1 MTDKALKA
9 ALDHFDKIEKDYVDA
24 LVDKGLTFA
33 PRNSHIARVSQLRQE
48 LAKRQAIFRNAGAS
62 ISCGWL
68 SKACVECTGVNGSET
83 FSTTFK
89 CHRNCYFCFNFNL
102 ADYDK
107 YVQCGCPWEQELAAA
122 HEATGGKLAVIGLTG
137 GEPLLNLDDSIAFLK
152 RAGELFPNAHKRMY
166 TSGDLLTSDGAK
178 RLAQAGLDEIRF
190 SVKQDDPNQLRETV
204 LDNMKMAASYIKD
217 VVVEM
222 PIVPDTKE
230 VMKDWMRRFAQN
242 GIKGM
247 NLLEFCFPF
256 HSWEEFDK
264 RGFTLKNPP
273 FDEMFDYGYSGG
285 LAVAGSEE
293 LAFELMVWALDEGL
307 GFGLHYCSLENK
319 HRSEIRQMNE
329 PARNVHP
336 IFEFDESDFFV
347 KTAKVFGAQR
357 DAARQIL
364 LDAQVQD
371 VVEDDD
377 DDTTAFAPRY
387 ASLFDGTD
395 ISPMIA
401 FNVLDRDE
409 QGRFLREV
417 ALKPYASR
425 D

>member
-9 ALDHFDKIEKDYVDA
+9 ALDHFDKIEKDYVNA

-48 LAKRQAIFRNAGAS
+48 LAKRQATFRNAGAS

-166 TSGDLLTSDGAK
+166 TSGDLLTPDGAK

-293 LAFELMVWALDEGL
+293 LALELMVWALDEGL

-377 DDTTAFAPRY
+377 DDTIAFAPRY

-395 ISPMIA
+395 INPMIA

-417 ALKPYASR
+417 ALKPYAPR
-425 D
+425 A

>member
-166 TSGDLLTSDGAK
+166 TSGDLLTPDGAK

-190 SVKQDDPNQLRETV
+190 SIKQDDSCQLRETV
-204 LDNMKMAASYIKD
+204 LNNMKMAASYIKD

-293 LAFELMVWALDEGL
+293 LALELMVWALDEGL

-377 DDTTAFAPRY
+377 DDTIAFAPRY

-417 ALKPYASR
+417 ALKPYAPR
-425 D
+425 A

>member
-9 ALDHFDKIEKDYVDA
+9 ALDHFDKIEKDYVNA

-166 TSGDLLTSDGAK
+166 TSGDLLTPDGAK

-293 LAFELMVWALDEGL
+293 LALELMVWALDEGL

-347 KTAKVFGAQR
+347 KTAKVFGDQC

-364 LDAQVQD
+364 ADAQVQD

-377 DDTTAFAPRY
+377 DDTIAFAPRY
-387 ASLFDGTD
+387 ASLFEETD
-395 ISPMIA
+395 INPMIA

-417 ALKPYASR
+417 ALKPYAPR
-425 D
+425 A

>member
-9 ALDHFDKIEKDYVDA
+9 ALDHFDKIEKDYVNA

-33 PRNSHIARVSQLRQE
+33 PRNSHIAQVTQLRQE
-48 LAKRQAIFRNAGAS
+48 LAARNAAFRNAGAS

-68 SKACVECTGVNGSET
+68 SKACVECTGINGSET

-137 GEPLLNLDDSIAFLK
+137 GEPLLNLDDSIAFLE
-152 RAGELFPNAHKRMY
+152 RAGELFPDAHKRMY

-190 SVKQDDPNQLRETV
+190 SIKQDDPSQLRETV
-204 LDNMKMAASYIKD
+204 LDNMKMAADYIKD

-222 PIVPDTKE
+222 PIVPGTKE

-256 HSWEEFDK
+256 HSWEEFHK
-264 RGFTLKNPP
+264 RGFKLKNPP

-293 LAFELMVWALDEGL
+293 LALELMVWALDEGL

-364 LDAQVQD
+364 LDAKVQD

-377 DDTTAFAPRY
+377 DDTIAFAPRY
-387 ASLFDGTD
+387 ASLFEETEID
-395 ISPMIA
+395 PMIA

-417 ALKPYASR
+417 ALKPYTPRA
-425 D
+425 

>member
-9 ALDHFDKIEKDYVDA
+9 ALDHFDKIEKDYVNA

-48 LAKRQAIFRNAGAS
+48 LAKRQATFRNAGAS

-222 PIVPDTKE
+222 PIVPGTKE

-377 DDTTAFAPRY
+377 DDTIAFAPRY

-417 ALKPYASR
+417 ALKPYAPR
-425 D
+425 A

>member
-9 ALDHFDKIEKDYVDA
+9 ALDHFDKIEKDYVNA

-48 LAKRQAIFRNAGAS
+48 LAKRQATFRNAGAS

-166 TSGDLLTSDGAK
+166 TSGDLLTPDGAK

-190 SVKQDDPNQLRETV
+190 SIKQDDSCQLRETV
-204 LDNMKMAASYIKD
+204 LNNMKMAASYIKD

-293 LAFELMVWALDEGL
+293 LALELMVWALDEGL

-347 KTAKVFGAQR
+347 KTAKVFGDQR

-364 LDAQVQD
+364 ADAQVQD

-377 DDTTAFAPRY
+377 DDTIAFAPRY

-417 ALKPYASR
+417 ALKPYTSR

>member
-9 ALDHFDKIEKDYVDA
+9 ALDHFDKIEKDYVNA

-48 LAKRQAIFRNAGAS
+48 LAKRQATFRNAGAS

-166 TSGDLLTSDGAK
+166 TSGDLLTPDGAK

-222 PIVPDTKE
+222 PIVPGTKE

-256 HSWEEFDK
+256 HSWEEFNK

-293 LAFELMVWALDEGL
+293 LALELMVWALDEGL

-377 DDTTAFAPRY
+377 DDTIAFAPRY

-401 FNVLDRDE
+401 FSVLDRDE

-417 ALKPYASR
+417 ALKPYTSR

>member
-9 ALDHFDKIEKDYVDA
+9 ALDHFDKIEKDYVNA

-166 TSGDLLTSDGAK
+166 TSGDLLTPDGAK

-190 SVKQDDPNQLRETV
+190 SIKQDDSCQLRETV

-256 HSWEEFDK
+256 HSWEEFNK

-293 LAFELMVWALDEGL
+293 LALELMVWALDEGL

-347 KTAKVFGAQR
+347 KTAKVFGDQR

-364 LDAQVQD
+364 ADAQVQD

-377 DDTTAFAPRY
+377 DDTIAFAPRY
-387 ASLFDGTD
+387 ASLFEETD
-395 ISPMIA
+395 INPMIA

-417 ALKPYASR
+417 ALKPYTSR

>member
-9 ALDHFDKIEKDYVDA
+9 ALDHFDKIEKDYVNA

-48 LAKRQAIFRNAGAS
+48 LAKRQATFRNAGAS

-102 ADYDK
+102 VDYDK

-152 RAGELFPNAHKRMY
+152 RAGELFPNAHNRMY
-166 TSGDLLTSDGAK
+166 TSGDLLTPDGAK
-178 RLAQAGLDEIRF
+178 RLAQAGLNEIRF
-190 SVKQDDPNQLRETV
+190 SIKQDDPCQLRETV

-222 PIVPDTKE
+222 PIVPGTKE

-256 HSWEEFDK
+256 HSWEEFHK
-264 RGFTLKNPP
+264 RGFVLKNPP

-347 KTAKVFGAQR
+347 KTAKVFGDQR

-364 LDAQVQD
+364 ADAQVQD

-377 DDTTAFAPRY
+377 DDTIAFAPRY
-387 ASLFDGTD
+387 ASLFEETD
-395 ISPMIA
+395 INPMIA

-417 ALKPYASR
+417 ALKPYAPR
-425 D
+425 A

>member
-9 ALDHFDKIEKDYVDA
+9 ALDHFDKIEKDYVNA

-48 LAKRQAIFRNAGAS
+48 LAKRQATFRNAGAS

-166 TSGDLLTSDGAK
+166 TSGDLLTPDGAK

-222 PIVPDTKE
+222 PIVPGTKE

-256 HSWEEFDK
+256 HSWEEFHK
-264 RGFTLKNPP
+264 RGFVLKNPP

-293 LAFELMVWALDEGL
+293 LALELMVWALDEGL

-347 KTAKVFGAQR
+347 KTAKVFGDQR

-364 LDAQVQD
+364 ADAQVQD

-377 DDTTAFAPRY
+377 DDTIAFAPRY
-387 ASLFDGTD
+387 ASLFEETD
-395 ISPMIA
+395 INPMIA

-417 ALKPYASR
+417 ALKPYTSR

>member
-9 ALDHFDKIEKDYVDA
+9 ALDHFDKIEKDYVNA

-48 LAKRQAIFRNAGAS
+48 LAKRQATFRNAGAS

-166 TSGDLLTSDGAK
+166 TSGDLLTPDGAK

-190 SVKQDDPNQLRETV
+190 SIKQDDPNQLRETV

-222 PIVPDTKE
+222 PIVPGTKE

-293 LAFELMVWALDEGL
+293 LALELMVWALDEGL

-377 DDTTAFAPRY
+377 DDTIAFAPRY

-417 ALKPYASR
+417 ALKPYTSR

>member
-9 ALDHFDKIEKDYVDA
+9 ALDHFDKIEKDYVNA

-48 LAKRQAIFRNAGAS
+48 LAKRQATFRNAGAS

-166 TSGDLLTSDGAK
+166 TSGDLLTPDGAK

-204 LDNMKMAASYIKD
+204 LDNMKMAANYIKD

-222 PIVPDTKE
+222 PIVPGTKE

-293 LAFELMVWALDEGL
+293 LALELMVWALDEGL

-377 DDTTAFAPRY
+377 DDTIAFAPRY

-417 ALKPYASR
+417 ALKPYTSR

>member
-9 ALDHFDKIEKDYVDA
+9 ALDHFDKIEKDYVNA

-33 PRNSHIARVSQLRQE
+33 PRNSHIARVSLLRQE
-48 LAKRQAIFRNAGAS
+48 LAKRQATFRNAGAS

-166 TSGDLLTSDGAK
+166 TSGDLLTPDGAK

-190 SVKQDDPNQLRETV
+190 SIKQDDSCQLRETV
-204 LDNMKMAASYIKD
+204 LNNMKMAASYIKD

-293 LAFELMVWALDEGL
+293 LALELMVWALDEGL

-377 DDTTAFAPRY
+377 DDTIAFAPRY

-417 ALKPYASR
+417 ALKPYAPR
-425 D
+425 A

>member
-48 LAKRQAIFRNAGAS
+48 LAKRQATFRNAGAS

-166 TSGDLLTSDGAK
+166 TSGDLLTPDGAK

-190 SVKQDDPNQLRETV
+190 SVKQDDPCQLRETV

-293 LAFELMVWALDEGL
+293 LALELMVWALDEGL

-377 DDTTAFAPRY
+377 DDTIAFAPRY
-387 ASLFDGTD
+387 ASLFEETD
-395 ISPMIA
+395 INPMIA

-417 ALKPYASR
+417 ALKPYAPR
-425 D
+425 A

>member
-9 ALDHFDKIEKDYVDA
+9 ALDHFDKIEKDYVNA

-48 LAKRQAIFRNAGAS
+48 LAKRQATFRNAGAS

-166 TSGDLLTSDGAK
+166 TSGDLLTPDGAK

-222 PIVPDTKE
+222 PIVPGTKE

-256 HSWEEFDK
+256 HSWEEFHK
-264 RGFTLKNPP
+264 RGFVLKNPP

-293 LAFELMVWALDEGL
+293 LALELMVWALDEGL

-347 KTAKVFGAQR
+347 KTAKVFGDQR

-364 LDAQVQD
+364 ADAQVQD

-377 DDTTAFAPRY
+377 DDTIAFAPRY
-387 ASLFDGTD
+387 ASLFEETD
-395 ISPMIA
+395 INPMIA

-417 ALKPYASR
+417 ALKPYAPR
-425 D
+425 A

>member
-166 TSGDLLTSDGAK
+166 TSGDLLTPDGAK

-190 SVKQDDPNQLRETV
+190 SIKQDDPCQLRETV

-293 LAFELMVWALDEGL
+293 LALELMVWALDEGL

-377 DDTTAFAPRY
+377 DDTIAFAPRY

-417 ALKPYASR
+417 ALKPYAPR
-425 D
+425 A

>member
-48 LAKRQAIFRNAGAS
+48 LAKRQATFRNAGAS

-166 TSGDLLTSDGAK
+166 TSGDLLTPDGAK

-190 SVKQDDPNQLRETV
+190 SIKQDDSCQLRETV
-204 LDNMKMAASYIKD
+204 LNNMKMAASYIKD

-293 LAFELMVWALDEGL
+293 LALELMVWALDEGL

-377 DDTTAFAPRY
+377 DDTIAFAPRY

-417 ALKPYASR
+417 ALKPYAPR
-425 D
+425 A